1 MFEVTETARGV
12 ILNFLEQQDEN
23 GPRAVRILLQPG

>member
-1 MFEVTETARGV
+1 MFEVTERASGV
-12 ILNFLEQQDEN
+12 IQTFLAQSD

>member
-12 ILNFLEQQDEN
+12 ILSFLEQQDVN
-23 GPRAVRILLQPG
+23 GPRAVRILMQPG

>member
-12 ILNFLEQQDEN
+12 ILNFLEQQN

>member
-1 MFEVTETARGV
+1 MFEVTETARRV
-12 ILNFLEQQDEN
+12 ILTFLEQQDKN